1 MTAGTVNTPAKGRQR
16 VNRGSEAVRARLVE
30 SALTE
35 FAARGFDGASTR
47 SIASRAQAHQPQ
59 INYHFESKDELWRA
73 CLELLLA
80 ELDAAVTERTQKVDS
95 DDPRG
100 TFEAIIRGLV
110 TFASR
115 RPELNRIMMHEGT
128 EPSERLS
135 WLVTNHLQWR
145 FDVLRNR
152 WEELTATATVAPLR
166 GDLLYHVLIGAASLL
181 YANAPEARL
190 LGVRPNDDSA
200 VAAHADALVAM
211 FLGTSGP

>member
-1 MTAGTVNTPAKGRQR
+1 MTAGSVSTPAKGRQR
-16 VNRGSEAVRARLVE
+16 VNRGSEAIRSRLVE
-30 SALTE
+30 SALSE
-35 FAARGFDGASTR
+35 FAARGFGGASTR

-80 ELDAAVTERTQKVDS
+80 ELDAAITERTQNVDS
-95 DDPRG
+95 DDQMG

-135 WLVTNHLQWR
+135 WLVTTHLQWR
-145 FDVLRNR
+145 FDDLRIR

-166 GDLLYHVLIGAASLL
+166 GELLYHVLLGAACLL
-181 YANAPEARL
+181 YANAPEASL
-190 LGVRPNDDSA
+190 LGLQPNDDSA
-200 VAAHADALVAM
+200 VAAHADSLVAM